1 MASWDLPGVEVC
13 GEMSV
18 VVHSSRYQPITWEGF
33 GLRLHIQ
40 EDSLPAG
47 MEQCT
52 LNIKASLAG
61 QYEFPEN
68 SSLVSAVFWLRCEP
82 TCKFTKPVTIEIQH
96 CAKSENVDNLKMK
109 FVRALCS
116 QTQLPYTFKELGG
129 YFNRHSSYGMIQI
142 NGFSGLAVTQEGSD
156 EREYC
161 SQLFYFGQPNKCK
174 IDFVVTWNI
183 KAHLTVRQLAIAALR
198 LINVH
203 ACMHVSSIIMQ
214 VVKEEYERKGAIL
227 DFNRLVE
234 FESDAITLDIPEDGI
249 TIEGWE
255 VTPKF
260 LPMVS

>member
-1 MASWDLPGVEVC
+1 M
-13 GEMSV
+13 

-82 TCKFTKPVTIEIQH
+82 TCKFAKPVRVEIQH
-96 CAKSENVDNLKMK
+96 CAKSENVDSLKMK

-116 QTQLPYTFKELGG
+116 QAQLPYTFKELGG
-129 YFNRHSSYGMIQI
+129 DFNRYSSYGVIQV
-142 NGFSGLAVTQEGSD
+142 NGFSGLAVTQEGSE

-161 SQLFYFGQPNKCK
+161 SQLFYLGQPSSCQ
-174 IDFVVTWNI
+174 IHFVVTWNI
-183 KAHLTVRQLAIAALR
+183 EAHLTVSLALCM
-198 LINVH
+198 VH
-203 ACMHVSSIIMQ
+203 ALHSMICFCVMWSGCARGVQNNKWS
-214 VVKEEYERKGAIL
+214 Y
-227 DFNRLVE
+227 
-234 FESDAITLDIPEDGI
+234 T
-249 TIEGWE
+249 
-255 VTPKF
+255 
-260 LPMVS
+260 

>member
-1 MASWDLPGVEVC
+1 MSKAEPPSDKAVGMSSHFIMSINTPLYVYIYIYIYILPLSTAMASWDLPGVEVC

-18 VVHSSRYQPITWEGF
+18 VVHSSRYQPVTWEGF

-82 TCKFTKPVTIEIQH
+82 MCKFTKPVRVEIQH

-116 QTQLPYTFKELGG
+116 QTQLLYTFKELGG
-129 YFNRHSSYGMIQI
+129 DFNRHSSYGVIQV
-142 NGFSGLAVTQEGSD
+142 NGFSGIAVAQKGSE

-161 SQLFYFGQPNKCK
+161 SQLFYLCQPSSCQ
-174 IDFVVTWNI
+174 IHFVVTWNLE
-183 KAHLTVRQLAIAALR
+183 AHLTVRVCLFR
-198 LINVH
+198 LIH
-203 ACMHVSSIIMQ
+203 
-214 VVKEEYERKGAIL
+214 
-227 DFNRLVE
+227 D
-234 FESDAITLDIPEDGI
+234 
-249 TIEGWE
+249 
-255 VTPKF
+255 
-260 LPMVS
+260 